1 MLLDWDSK
9 VNAEGSLDS
18 LCISGAPL
26 MQVLW
31 AMAAVRTY
39 PCLAC
44 GSGKHSTSQ
53 SAHHTASICSGM
65 EVGKASNIV
74 FPCCALSKA
83 CASSSS

>member
-1 MLLDWDSK
+1 MLLLDWDLK

-39 PCLAC
+39 PCLA
-44 GSGKHSTSQ
+44 
-53 SAHHTASICSGM
+53 
-65 EVGKASNIV
+65 SNIL
-74 FPCCALSKA
+74 FPCALSKA
-83 CASSSS
+83 CASSIA